1 MTKPDRIAIEE
12 ATLVLKAIADR
23 AFDSP
28 EFARQIS
35 NLPVPGGKPIQHFLH
50 ALSAT
55 SSRPTGLLHGGA
67 IPKPRKRL
75 EKFGQFPRLPRMN

>member
-55 SSRPTGLLHGGA
+55 SSRYPTDWSLARRRNHEA
-67 IPKPRKRL
+67 A
-75 EKFGQFPRLPRMN
+75 